1 MMRTRTVNPERLV
14 PGRRSAWG
22 MRAALATLGVVA
34 LMSVSHAEGASTRTT
49 TSSTNGVRT
58 HDSFEWSQKLEVGKT
73 LEIKGINGDIHVM
86 LGADKAEVTAEK
98 HAKKSDPD
106 DVTIEVIPTKD
117 GVTIC
122 AHYPAPY
129 GKPEN
134 ECAPGSGGHMNTSN
148 NDVEVEFTV
157 HVSAGVNI
165 AARTVNGSIDA
176 DRLRSDGDFTT
187 VNGSIDATTTGIVN
201 ATTVNGSVIA
211 EIGRSTWTDPL
222 ELETVN
228 GRIELTLPGKVNA
241 DVSAETVNGDISTD
255 FPFTVSGKINRH
267 RIHAKIGQGGG
278 DLKLTTVNGDIDLR
292 GKGEKH

>member
-1 MMRTRTVNPERLV
+1 
-14 PGRRSAWG
+14 
-22 MRAALATLGVVA
+22 
-34 LMSVSHAEGASTRTT
+34 
-49 TSSTNGVRT
+49 
-58 HDSFEWSQKLEVGKT
+58 
-73 LEIKGINGDIHVM
+73 
-86 LGADKAEVTAEK
+86 
-98 HAKKSDPD
+98 
-106 DVTIEVIPTKD
+106 
-117 GVTIC
+117 
-122 AHYPAPY
+122 
-129 GKPEN
+129 
-134 ECAPGSGGHMNTSN
+134 
-148 NDVEVEFTV
+148 
-157 HVSAGVNI
+157 
-165 AARTVNGSIDA
+165 
-176 DRLRSDGDFTT
+176 

-228 GRIELTLPGKVNA
+228 GRIELRLPGKVNA